1 MKFWI
6 VSALAISSA
15 VALALSGANEYLF
28 FAGFVVLQAIILAT
42 GWNILGGYAGY
53 VNFGVPGFVGVGAY
67 TALALHLLV
76 GAPLIVQI
84 VAGAAMAALLG
95 LGVGVLTLRLR
106 GIFFSIATIAVVFI
120 LEAVVMNSR
129 FLGGATGIQLTRPN
143 DVWLFG
149 TYTRM
154 LFVMMTLMAVV
165 ALSVARYVQNSYI
178 GQGLRAVRDSE
189 EAAECSGVPTLK
201 VKLIACAI
209 SGALLGIAGA
219 PMPMYLSY
227 IEPLSTF
234 NMHYAVIALAMPI
247 IGGTSHW
254 IGPLIGAL
262 ILGTLQ
268 QIVTVT
274 ISSELNV
281 LVVGVLLVVFVVA
294 APDGVIGLV
303 KKWKTS
309 SK

>member
-1 MKFWI
+1 MKYWLI
-6 VSALAISSA
+6 CLLTLIGIG
-15 VALALSGANEYLF
+15 ALALSGANEYLF
-28 FAGFVVLQAIILAT
+28 FAGFVVLQSVVLAT
-42 GWNILGGYAGY
+42 AWNILGGYAGY

-67 TALALHLLV
+67 TALTLRLLFDAPLLV
-76 GAPLIVQI
+76 QIAGGAVM
-84 VAGAAMAALLG
+84 AGILG
-95 LGVGVLTLRLR
+95 FIVGVFTLRLR

-120 LEAVVMNSR
+120 LEASVMNSR
-129 FLGGATGIQLTRPN
+129 FLGGATGLQLSRPGGF
-143 DVWLFG
+143 WFFE

-154 LFVMMTLMAVV
+154 LFFVMAVMAV
-165 ALSVARYVQNSYI
+165 IAVSVARYIQNSHI
-178 GQGLRAVRDSE
+178 GQGLKAVRDSE

-201 VKLIACAI
+201 LKLIACSV
-209 SGALLGIAGA
+209 SGALLGVAGA

-227 IEPLSTF
+227 IEPASTF
-234 NMHYAVIALAMPI
+234 NLHYAVIALAMPI

-262 ILGTLQ
+262 LLATIQ

-281 LVVGVLLVVFVVA
+281 LVVGVLLVGFVVA
-294 APDGVIGLV
+294 APDGIIGLV
-303 KKWKTS
+303 KRWKTS

>member
-1 MKFWI
+1 MKYWI
-6 VSALAISSA
+6 VSALALLLAI
-15 VALALSGANEYLF
+15 ALALSGANEYIF
-28 FAGFVVLQAIILAT
+28 FAGFVVLQAIVLAT
-42 GWNILGGYAGY
+42 AWNILGGYAGY

-67 TALALHLLV
+67 TALAMHLLFQ
-76 GAPLIVQI
+76 APILVQI
-84 VAGAAMAALLG
+84 LAGAVLAGVLG
-95 LGVGVLTLRLR
+95 LGVGLLTLRLR

-120 LEAVVMNSR
+120 LEAIVMNTR
-129 FLGGATGIQLTRPN
+129 FLGGATGLQLTRPAQAWGF
-143 DVWLFG
+143 DS
-149 TYTRM
+149 YTRM
-154 LFVMMTLMAVV
+154 LFVAMTAMAILAV
-165 ALSVARYVQNSYI
+165 SVARYIQNSHI

-201 VKLIACAI
+201 LKLIACAV

-219 PMPMYLSY
+219 PLPMYLSY
-227 IEPLSTF
+227 VEPASTF
-234 NMHYAVIALAMPI
+234 NLHYAVIALAMPI

-254 IGPLIGAL
+254 AGPLIGAL
-262 ILGTLQ
+262 ILGSLQ

-274 ISSELNV
+274 VSSELNV

-294 APDGVIGLV
+294 APDGVIGLI

>member
-6 VSALAISSA
+6 VSASAIVA
-15 VALALSGANEYLF
+15 ATALALSGANEYLF
-28 FAGFVVLQAIILAT
+28 FAGFVVLQAVVLAT

-67 TALALHLLV
+67 TALAMHLLWQ
-76 GAPLIVQI
+76 APLIFQI
-84 VAGAAMAALLG
+84 IAGAALAGLLG
-95 LGVGVLTLRLR
+95 LGVGLLTLRLR
-106 GIFFSIATIAVVFI
+106 GIFFSISTIAVVFI
-120 LEAVVMNSR
+120 LEAIVMNSR

-143 DVWLFG
+143 EVLFFDS
-149 TYTRM
+149 YTRM
-154 LFVMMTLMAVV
+154 LFVMMAFMAVI
-165 ALSVARYVQNSYI
+165 ALAIARYVQDSHI

-189 EAAECSGVPTLK
+189 EAADCSGVPTLK
-201 VKLIACAI
+201 LKLIACAI
-209 SGALLGIAGA
+209 SGALLGVAGA

-227 IEPLSTF
+227 VEPLSTF
-234 NMHYAVIALAMPI
+234 NLHYAVIALAMPI

-254 IGPLIGAL
+254 LGPLIGAL

-274 ISSELNV
+274 VSSELNV

>member
-6 VSALAISSA
+6 VSALAILSA

-84 VAGAAMAALLG
+84 VAGAATAALLG
-95 LGVGVLTLRLR
+95 LAVGVLTLRLR

-129 FLGGATGIQLTRPN
+129 FLGGATGIQLTRPD

-178 GQGLRAVRDSE
+178 GQGLRAVRDAE

-209 SGALLGIAGA
+209 SGALLGVAGA

-234 NMHYAVIALAMPI
+234 NLHYAVIALAMPI

-294 APDGVIGLV
+294 APDGMIGLV

>member
-1 MKFWI
+1 MKYWI
-6 VSALAISSA
+6 VSALAMLSA

-28 FAGFVVLQAIILAT
+28 FAGFVVLQAVILAT

-67 TALALHLLV
+67 TALALHLLFN
-76 GAPLIVQI
+76 APLIVQI

-95 LGVGVLTLRLR
+95 LGVGLLTLRLR

-154 LFVMMTLMAVV
+154 LFVMMTLMAIV

-189 EAAECSGVPTLK
+189 EAADCSGVPTLK

-254 IGPLIGAL
+254 LGPLIGAL

-294 APDGVIGLV
+294 APDGMIGLV

>member
-6 VSALAISSA
+6 VSALAILSA

-84 VAGAAMAALLG
+84 VAGAALAALLG
-95 LGVGVLTLRLR
+95 LAVGVLTLRLR

-129 FLGGATGIQLTRPN
+129 FLGGATGIQLTRPD

-178 GQGLRAVRDSE
+178 GQGLRAVRDAE

-209 SGALLGIAGA
+209 SGALLGVAGA

-234 NMHYAVIALAMPI
+234 NLHYAVIALAMPI

>member
-6 VSALAISSA
+6 VSALAILSA

-95 LGVGVLTLRLR
+95 LAVGVLTLRLR

-129 FLGGATGIQLTRPN
+129 FLGGATGIQLTRPD

-149 TYTRM
+149 TYTRT

-178 GQGLRAVRDSE
+178 GQGLRAVRDAE

-209 SGALLGIAGA
+209 SGALLGVAGA

-234 NMHYAVIALAMPI
+234 NLHYAVIALAMPI

>member
-6 VSALAISSA
+6 VSALALLLA
-15 VALALSGANEYLF
+15 TFLALSGVNNYLF
-28 FAGFVVLQAIILAT
+28 FAGFAVLQAIVLAT
-42 GWNILGGYAGY
+42 AWNILGGYAGY

-67 TALALHLLV
+67 TALTMHTV
-76 GAPLIVQI
+76 FHAPILVQI
-84 VAGAAMAALLG
+84 VAGAILASVLG
-95 LGVGVLTLRLR
+95 LGVGLLTLRLR
-106 GIFFSIATIAVVFI
+106 GIFFSISTIAVVFI
-120 LEAVVMNSR
+120 LEAIVLNSR
-129 FLGGATGIQLTRPN
+129 FLGGATGIQLTRPT

-154 LFVMMTLMAVV
+154 LFVVMSVMAVMAV
-165 ALSVARYVQNSYI
+165 AIARYIQNSHI

-201 VKLIACAI
+201 LKLIACSI
-209 SGALLGIAGA
+209 SGALLGVAGA

-227 IEPLSTF
+227 VEPASTF
-234 NMHYAVIALAMPI
+234 NLHYAVSALAMPI

-254 IGPLIGAL
+254 AGPLIGAL
-262 ILGTLQ
+262 ILATLQ

-274 ISSELNV
+274 VSSELNV
-281 LVVGVLLVVFVVA
+281 LVVGVLLVFFVVA
-294 APDGVIGLV
+294 APDGVIGLF